1 MKLKTKLT
9 LGVGLLFL
17 LIVLLSVIGSV
28 YINKLKSDTEKI
40 LTANY
45 NSLEFSKNMLLA
57 LDKIGTDSTVAI
69 ADFRKNNALQE
80 KNLTEFGEKEVT
92 QNLNLHFNSYIQQP
106 SHEKEKLI
114 REDLVRIMSLNMK
127 GIERKSDIAIIT
139 AENATF
145 WIVSLGTVCFL
156 IAFILLFNLPQTIA
170 EPINQLTF
178 SIKQIADKNYN
189 QRVHFK
195 GSEEFNDL
203 ASSFNVMA
211 EKLQEYE
218 SSTLSTQ
225 LMDKKRIETL
235 VNNMHDAVIGLDE
248 NHFIYMIN
256 DEALKIT
263 NLRKEEIIGKTAH
276 EVAVNNDLVREL
288 LKNIDHPM
296 KEPIKIVS
304 ENKENYFE
312 QEIVPINITKTG
324 EKEKKYIG
332 KVILLRNIT
341 PFKELDFAKTNF
353 IATIS
358 HELKTPISAIKMGVQ
373 LLGNQ
378 KFGALNDQQKELL
391 KSINE
396 DGQRLLDITG
406 ELLNLSQVETGN
418 IRLNIESCSPKDI
431 VQTAIKNVEKL
442 AEQKNISIQADYQLD
457 NNDYIIADFDKTVW
471 VMNNFLSNAV
481 KHSFQDEKIRIVVEK
496 KDSFVK
502 FSISDTGSGIDEK
515 YHRQIFDRYFQV
527 PGEHQNGTGLGLA
540 ISKNF
545 IEKQHGEIGV
555 ESSLNQGSTFYFI
568 LPSVENNEKTGV
580 F

>member
-57 LDKIGTDSTVAI
+57 LDHISTDSAVAI
-69 ADFRKNNALQE
+69 ADFQKNNRLQE
-80 KNLTEFGEKEVT
+80 KNLTEFGEKEAT
-92 QNLNLHFNSYIQQP
+92 QNLNLHFNSYLKEP
-106 SHEKEKLI
+106 NSHKEKLI
-114 REDLVRIMSLNMK
+114 REDLARIMSLNMK

-139 AENATF
+139 AGNATF

-170 EPINQLTF
+170 EPIDQLTF
-178 SIKQIADKNYN
+178 SIRQIANKNYN
-189 QRVHFK
+189 ERVHFK
-195 GSEEFNDL
+195 GSEEFSSL
-203 ASSFNVMA
+203 AESFNVMA

-218 SSTLSTQ
+218 SSNLSKQ
-225 LMDKKRIETL
+225 LMEKKRIETL

-263 NLRKEEIIGKTAH
+263 NLHKEDIIGKTAH
-276 EVAVNNDLVREL
+276 EVAINNDLMREL
-288 LKNIDHPM
+288 LKNIDHPV
-296 KEPIKIVS
+296 KDPIKIVRD
-304 ENKENYFE
+304 NKENYFE
-312 QEIVPINITKTG
+312 QDIVPINIVKTG

-378 KFGALNDQQKELL
+378 KFGELNEQQQELL

-406 ELLNLSQVETGN
+406 ELLNLSQVESGN
-418 IRLNIESCSPKDI
+418 IRLTVEKCSPKEM
-431 VQTAIKNVEKL
+431 VQSAVKNVEKL
-442 AEQKNISIQADYQLD
+442 AEQKNISISTEYLLEDTD
-457 NNDYIIADFDKTVW
+457 FVVADFDKTVW
-471 VMNNFLSNAV
+471 VINNFLTNAV
-481 KHSFQDEKIRIVVEK
+481 KHSFQDENIQIVVERQA
-496 KDSFVK
+496 SFVQ
-502 FSISDTGSGIDEK
+502 FSIIDTGSGIDEK

-545 IEKQHGEIGV
+545 IEKQNGEIGV
-555 ESSLNQGSTFYFI
+555 KSALNNGSTFFFR
-568 LPSVENNEKTGV
+568 LPLA
-580 F
+580 

>member
-45 NSLEFSKNMLLA
+45 NSLEYSKNMLIA
-57 LDKIGTDSTVAI
+57 LDRMSTDSVVSVR
-69 ADFRKNNALQE
+69 DFEKNNALQE
-80 KNLTEFGEKEVT
+80 NNLSEIGEKEIT
-92 QNLNLHFNSYIQQP
+92 QNLKIHFGSYLKQP
-106 SHEKEKLI
+106 DFKKEKLI
-114 REDLVRIMSLNMK
+114 REDLVKIMSLNMK
-127 GIERKSDIAIIT
+127 GIERKSDTAIIT
-139 AENATF
+139 AERATF
-145 WIVSLGTVCFL
+145 WIVSLGTVSFL

-178 SIKQIADKNYN
+178 SIKQIANKNYN
-189 QRVHFK
+189 ERVHFK
-195 GSEEFNDL
+195 GSEEFSDL
-203 ASSFNVMA
+203 ANSFNIMA

-248 NHFIYMIN
+248 NNFIYMIN
-256 DEALKIT
+256 DEALNIT

-288 LKNIDHPM
+288 LKNMDHPV
-296 KEPIKIVS
+296 KDPIKIVTD
-304 ENKENYFE
+304 NKENYFE
-312 QEIVPINITKTG
+312 QEIVPINIAKTG

-358 HELKTPISAIKMGVQ
+358 HELKTPIAAIKMGVQ

-378 KFGALNDQQKELL
+378 KFGELNGQQQELL
-391 KSINE
+391 KSIND

-418 IRLNIESCSPKDI
+418 IRLNIKSCSPKEI
-431 VQTAIKNVEKL
+431 VLTAIKNVEKL
-442 AEQKNISIQADYQLD
+442 AEQKHIAITTNFLLGDDDFVS
-457 NNDYIIADFDKTVW
+457 ADFDKTVW
-471 VMNNFLSNAV
+471 VMNNFLSNAI
-481 KHSFQDEKIRIVVEK
+481 KHSFQDENIQILVEK
-496 KDSFVK
+496 SEAMIQ
-502 FSISDTGSGIDEK
+502 FSITDTGSGIDEK

-555 ESSLNQGSTFYFI
+555 KSSPNQGSTFYFE
-568 LPSVENNEKTGV
+568 LPLA
-580 F
+580 

>member
-57 LDKIGTDSTVAI
+57 LDNISTDSTVAI
-69 ADFRKNNALQE
+69 ADFRKNNKLQE
-80 KNLTEFGEKEVT
+80 KNLTEFGEKEAT
-92 QNLNLHFNSYIQQP
+92 QNLNLHFNSYLKAPDIN
-106 SHEKEKLI
+106 KEKLI
-114 REDLVRIMSLNMK
+114 REDLSKIMSLNMK

-178 SIKQIADKNYN
+178 SIKQIADKNYSE
-189 QRVHFK
+189 RVHFK
-195 GSEEFNDL
+195 GSEEFNSL
-203 ASSFNVMA
+203 ADSFNTMA

-218 SSTLSTQ
+218 SSTLSKQ

-263 NLRKEEIIGKTAH
+263 NLHKEDIIGKTAH
-276 EVAVNNDLVREL
+276 EVAINNDLMREL
-288 LKNIDHPM
+288 LKNIDHPV
-296 KEPIKIVS
+296 KDPIKIVRD
-304 ENKENYFE
+304 NKENYFE
-312 QEIVPINITKTG
+312 QDIIPINIVKTG
-324 EKEKKYIG
+324 EKEKKNIG

-378 KFGALNDQQKELL
+378 KFGELNEQQQELL

-406 ELLNLSQVETGN
+406 ELLNLSQVESGN
-418 IRLNIESCSPKDI
+418 IRLTVEKCSPKEI
-431 VQTAIKNVEKL
+431 VQTAVKNVEKL
-442 AEQKNISIQADYQLD
+442 AEQKNISISTEYLLEDSDAVT
-457 NNDYIIADFDKTVW
+457 ADFDKTVW
-471 VMNNFLSNAV
+471 VMNNFLTNAV
-481 KHSFQDEKIRIVVEK
+481 KHSFQDENIKIVVEK
-496 KDSFVK
+496 LNAFIQ
-502 FSISDTGSGIDEK
+502 FSIIDTGSGIDEK

-555 ESSLNQGSTFYFI
+555 KSSLNNGSTFYFR
-568 LPSVENNEKTGV
+568 LPVS
-580 F
+580 

>member
-57 LDKIGTDSTVAI
+57 LDNISTDSTVAI
-69 ADFRKNNALQE
+69 ADFQKNNKLQE
-80 KNLTEFGEKEVT
+80 KNLTEFGEKEAT
-92 QNLNLHFNSYIQQP
+92 QNLNLHFNSYLKAPDIN
-106 SHEKEKLI
+106 KEKLI
-114 REDLVRIMSLNMK
+114 REDLSKIMSLNMK

-178 SIKQIADKNYN
+178 SIKQIADKNYSE
-189 QRVHFK
+189 RVHFK
-195 GSEEFNDL
+195 GSEEFSSL
-203 ASSFNVMA
+203 ADSFNSMA

-218 SSTLSTQ
+218 SSTLSKQ

-263 NLRKEEIIGKTAH
+263 NLHKEDIIGKTAH
-276 EVAVNNDLVREL
+276 EVAINNDLMREL
-288 LKNIDHPM
+288 LKNIDHPV
-296 KEPIKIVS
+296 KDPIKIVRD
-304 ENKENYFE
+304 NKENYFE
-312 QEIVPINITKTG
+312 QDIIPINIVKTG

-378 KFGALNDQQKELL
+378 KFGELNEQQQELL

-406 ELLNLSQVETGN
+406 ELLNLSQVESGN
-418 IRLNIESCSPKDI
+418 IRLTVEKCSPKEI
-431 VQTAIKNVEKL
+431 VQTAVKNVEKL
-442 AEQKNISIQADYQLD
+442 AEQKNISISTEYLLEESDAVT
-457 NNDYIIADFDKTVW
+457 ADFDKTVW
-471 VMNNFLSNAV
+471 VMNNFLTNAV
-481 KHSFQDEKIRIVVEK
+481 KHSFQDENIKIVVEK
-496 KDSFVK
+496 LNAFIQ
-502 FSISDTGSGIDEK
+502 FSIIDTGSGIDEK

-555 ESSLNQGSTFYFI
+555 KSSLNNGSTFYFR
-568 LPSVENNEKTGV
+568 LPVS
-580 F
+580 

>member
-57 LDKIGTDSTVAI
+57 LDNISTDSTVAV
-69 ADFRKNNALQE
+69 ADFQKNNKLQE
-80 KNLTEFGEKEVT
+80 KNLTEFGEKEAT
-92 QNLNLHFNSYIQQP
+92 QNLNLHFNSYLKAPDIN
-106 SHEKEKLI
+106 KEKLI
-114 REDLVRIMSLNMK
+114 REDLAKIMSLNMK

-189 QRVHFK
+189 ERVHFK
-195 GSEEFNDL
+195 GSEEFSSL
-203 ASSFNVMA
+203 AESFNSMA

-218 SSTLSTQ
+218 SSTLSKQ

-263 NLRKEEIIGKTAH
+263 NLHKEEIIGKTAH
-276 EVAVNNDLVREL
+276 EVAINNDLMREL
-288 LKNIDHPM
+288 LKNIDHPV
-296 KEPIKIVS
+296 KDPIKIVRD
-304 ENKENYFE
+304 NKENYFE
-312 QEIVPINITKTG
+312 QDIIPINIVKTG

-378 KFGALNDQQKELL
+378 KFGELNEQQQELL

-406 ELLNLSQVETGN
+406 ELLNLSQVESGN
-418 IRLNIESCSPKDI
+418 IRLTIEKCSPKEI
-431 VQTAIKNVEKL
+431 VQTAVKNVEKL
-442 AEQKNISIQADYQLD
+442 AEQKNISITTEYLLEDSDAVT
-457 NNDYIIADFDKTVW
+457 ADFDKTVW
-471 VMNNFLSNAV
+471 VMNNFLTNAV
-481 KHSFQDEKIRIVVEK
+481 KHSFQDENIQIVVEK
-496 KDSFVK
+496 LNSFIQ
-502 FSISDTGSGIDEK
+502 FSIIDTGSGIDEK

-555 ESSLNQGSTFYFI
+555 KSSLNNGSTFYFR
-568 LPSVENNEKTGV
+568 LPVS
-580 F
+580 

>member
-57 LDKIGTDSTVAI
+57 LDNISTDSTVAI
-69 ADFRKNNALQE
+69 ADFRKNNKLQE
-80 KNLTEFGEKEVT
+80 KNLTEFGEKEAT
-92 QNLNLHFNSYIQQP
+92 QNLNLHFNSYLKAPDI
-106 SHEKEKLI
+106 HKEKLI
-114 REDLVRIMSLNMK
+114 REDLSKIMSLNMK

-178 SIKQIADKNYN
+178 SIKQIADKNYSE
-189 QRVHFK
+189 RVHFK
-195 GSEEFNDL
+195 GSEEFNSL
-203 ASSFNVMA
+203 ADSFNSMA

-218 SSTLSTQ
+218 SSTLSKQ

-263 NLRKEEIIGKTAH
+263 NLHKEDIIGKTAH
-276 EVAVNNDLVREL
+276 EVAINNDLMREL
-288 LKNIDHPM
+288 LKNIDHPV
-296 KEPIKIVS
+296 KDPIKIVRD
-304 ENKENYFE
+304 NKENYFE
-312 QEIVPINITKTG
+312 QDIIPINIVKTG
-324 EKEKKYIG
+324 EKEKKNIG

-378 KFGALNDQQKELL
+378 KFGELNEQQQELL

-406 ELLNLSQVETGN
+406 ELLNLSQVESGN
-418 IRLNIESCSPKDI
+418 IRLTIGKCSPKEI
-431 VQTAIKNVEKL
+431 VQTAVKNVEKL
-442 AEQKNISIQADYQLD
+442 AEQKNISISTEYLLED
-457 NNDYIIADFDKTVW
+457 NDAVTADFDKTVW
-471 VMNNFLSNAV
+471 VMNNFLTNAV
-481 KHSFQDEKIRIVVEK
+481 KHSFQDENIKIVVEK
-496 KDSFVK
+496 LDSFIQ
-502 FSISDTGSGIDEK
+502 FSIIDTGSGIDEK

-555 ESSLNQGSTFYFI
+555 KSSLNNGSTFYFR
-568 LPSVENNEKTGV
+568 LPVS
-580 F
+580 

>member
-57 LDKIGTDSTVAI
+57 LDNISTDSTVAI
-69 ADFRKNNALQE
+69 ADFQKNNKLQE
-80 KNLTEFGEKEVT
+80 KNLTEFGEKEAT
-92 QNLNLHFNSYIQQP
+92 QNLNLHFNSYLKAPDIN
-106 SHEKEKLI
+106 KEKLI
-114 REDLVRIMSLNMK
+114 REDLSKIMSLNMK

-178 SIKQIADKNYN
+178 SIKQIADKNYSE
-189 QRVHFK
+189 RVHFK
-195 GSEEFNDL
+195 GSEEFNSL
-203 ASSFNVMA
+203 AESFNSMA

-218 SSTLSTQ
+218 SSTLSKQ

-263 NLRKEEIIGKTAH
+263 NLHKEEIIGKTAH
-276 EVAVNNDLVREL
+276 EVAINNDLIREL
-288 LKNIDHPM
+288 LKNIDHPV
-296 KEPIKIVS
+296 KDPIKIVRD
-304 ENKENYFE
+304 NKENYFE
-312 QEIVPINITKTG
+312 QDVIPINIVKTG

-378 KFGALNDQQKELL
+378 KFGELNEQQQELL

-406 ELLNLSQVETGN
+406 ELLNLSQVESGN
-418 IRLNIESCSPKDI
+418 IRLIVEKCSPQEI
-431 VQTAIKNVEKL
+431 VQTAVKNVEKL
-442 AEQKNISIQADYQLD
+442 AEQKNITISTEYLLEESDAVT
-457 NNDYIIADFDKTVW
+457 ADFDKTVW
-471 VMNNFLSNAV
+471 VMNNFLTNAV
-481 KHSFQDEKIRIVVEK
+481 KHSFQDENIQIVVEK
-496 KDSFVK
+496 QNSFIQ
-502 FSISDTGSGIDEK
+502 FSIIDTGSGIDEK

-555 ESSLNQGSTFYFI
+555 KSSLNNGSTFYFR
-568 LPSVENNEKTGV
+568 LPVS
-580 F
+580 

>member
-57 LDKIGTDSTVAI
+57 LDNISTDSTVAV
-69 ADFRKNNALQE
+69 ADFQKNNKLQE
-80 KNLTEFGEKEVT
+80 KNLTEFGEKEAT
-92 QNLNLHFNSYIQQP
+92 QNLNLHFNSYLKAPDI
-106 SHEKEKLI
+106 HKEKLI
-114 REDLVRIMSLNMK
+114 REDLAKIMSLNMK

-178 SIKQIADKNYN
+178 SIKQIADKNYSE
-189 QRVHFK
+189 RVHFK
-195 GSEEFNDL
+195 GSEEFNSL
-203 ASSFNVMA
+203 AESFNSMA

-218 SSTLSTQ
+218 SSTLSKQ

-263 NLRKEEIIGKTAH
+263 NLHKEEIIGKTAH
-276 EVAVNNDLVREL
+276 EVAINNDLIREL
-288 LKNIDHPM
+288 LKNIDYPV
-296 KEPIKIVS
+296 KDPIKIVRD
-304 ENKENYFE
+304 NKENYFE
-312 QEIVPINITKTG
+312 QDVIPINIVKTG

-378 KFGALNDQQKELL
+378 KFGELNEQQQELL

-406 ELLNLSQVETGN
+406 ELLNLSQVESGN
-418 IRLNIESCSPKDI
+418 IRLTVEKCSPKEI
-431 VQTAIKNVEKL
+431 VQTAVKNVEKL
-442 AEQKNISIQADYQLD
+442 AEQKNISISTEYLLEDSDAVT
-457 NNDYIIADFDKTVW
+457 ADFDKTVW
-471 VMNNFLSNAV
+471 VMNNFLTNAV
-481 KHSFQDEKIRIVVEK
+481 KHSFQDENIKIVVEK
-496 KDSFVK
+496 LNSLIQ
-502 FSISDTGSGIDEK
+502 FSIIDTGSGIDEK

-555 ESSLNQGSTFYFI
+555 KSSLNNGSTFYFR
-568 LPSVENNEKTGV
+568 LPVS
-580 F
+580 

>member
-57 LDKIGTDSTVAI
+57 LDNISTDSTVAI
-69 ADFRKNNALQE
+69 ADFQKNNKLQE
-80 KNLTEFGEKEVT
+80 KNLTEFGEKEAT
-92 QNLNLHFNSYIQQP
+92 QNLNLHFNSYLKAPDIQ
-106 SHEKEKLI
+106 KEKLI
-114 REDLVRIMSLNMK
+114 REDLAKIMSLNMK

-178 SIKQIADKNYN
+178 SIKQIADKNYSE
-189 QRVHFK
+189 RVHFK
-195 GSEEFNDL
+195 GSEEFNSL
-203 ASSFNVMA
+203 ADSFNSMA

-218 SSTLSTQ
+218 SSTLSKQ

-263 NLRKEEIIGKTAH
+263 NLHKEEIIGKTAH
-276 EVAVNNDLVREL
+276 EVAVNNDLMREL
-288 LKNIDHPM
+288 LKNIDHPV
-296 KEPIKIVS
+296 KDPIKIVRD
-304 ENKENYFE
+304 NKENYFE
-312 QEIVPINITKTG
+312 QDIIPINIVKTG

-378 KFGALNDQQKELL
+378 KFGELNEQQQELL

-406 ELLNLSQVETGN
+406 ELLNLSQVESGN
-418 IRLNIESCSPKDI
+418 IRLTVEKCSPKEI
-431 VQTAIKNVEKL
+431 VQTAVKNVEKL
-442 AEQKNISIQADYQLD
+442 AEQKNISISTEYLLEDSDAVT
-457 NNDYIIADFDKTVW
+457 ADFDKTVW
-471 VMNNFLSNAV
+471 VMNNFLTNAV
-481 KHSFQDEKIRIVVEK
+481 KHSFQDENIKIVVEK
-496 KDSFVK
+496 LNAFIQ
-502 FSISDTGSGIDEK
+502 FSIIDTGSGIDEK

-555 ESSLNQGSTFYFI
+555 KSSLNNGSTFYFR
-568 LPSVENNEKTGV
+568 LPVS
-580 F
+580 

>member
-17 LIVLLSVIGSV
+17 LIVLMSVIGSV

-57 LDKIGTDSTVAI
+57 LDKISTDSAI
-69 ADFRKNNALQE
+69 AVNDFEKNNKLQE
-80 KNLTEFGEKEVT
+80 KNLTEFGEKEAT
-92 QNLNLHFNSYIQQP
+92 QSLNLHFKSYLKQASP
-106 SHEKEKLI
+106 EKEKLI
-114 REDLVRIMSLNMK
+114 REDLAKIMSLNMK

-156 IAFILLFNLPQTIA
+156 IAFVLLFNLPQTIA

-178 SIKQIADKNYN
+178 SIRQIAAKNYN
-189 QRVHFK
+189 ERVHFK
-195 GSEEFNDL
+195 GSEEFSSL
-203 ASSFNVMA
+203 ADSFNTMA

-218 SSTLSTQ
+218 SSSLSKQ

-263 NLRKEEIIGKTAH
+263 NLHKEEIIGKTVH
-276 EVAVNNDLVREL
+276 EVAVNNDLIREL
-288 LKNIDHPM
+288 LKNVDHPV
-296 KEPIKIVS
+296 KEPIKIVRDH
-304 ENKENYFE
+304 KENYFE
-312 QEIVPINITKTG
+312 QDIIPINIIKTG
-324 EKEKKYIG
+324 EKETKYIG

-378 KFGALNDQQKELL
+378 KFGELNDQQKELL
-391 KSINE
+391 KSIND
-396 DGQRLLDITG
+396 DGQRLLNITG
-406 ELLNLSQVETGN
+406 ELLNLSQVESGN
-418 IRLNIESCSPKDI
+418 IRLTVEKCSPKEM
-431 VQTAIKNVEKL
+431 VQAAVKNVEKL
-442 AEQKNISIQADYQLD
+442 AEQKNITVNTEYLIGDD
-457 NNDYIIADFDKTVW
+457 DFVNADFDKTVW
-471 VMNNFLSNAV
+471 VMNNFLTNAV
-481 KHSFQDEKIRIVVEK
+481 KHSFQDEKIEIMVEK
-496 KDSFVK
+496 LESMIQFN
-502 FSISDTGSGIDEK
+502 ITDTGSGIDEK

-545 IEKQHGEIGV
+545 IEKQEGEIGV
-555 ESSLNQGSTFYFI
+555 KSSPNQGSTFYFR
-568 LPSVENNEKTGV
+568 LPVS
-580 F
+580 

>member
-1 MKLKTKLT
+1 M
-9 LGVGLLFL
+9 
-17 LIVLLSVIGSV
+17 LIVLLSVIGSF

-40 LTANY
+40 LIANY
-45 NSLEFSKNMLLA
+45 NSLEFSQNMLLA
-57 LDKIGTDSTVAI
+57 LDKMKTDSAVAI
-69 ADFRKNNALQE
+69 KDFKKNNLLQE
-80 KNLTEFGEKEVT
+80 RNLTEFGEKEAT
-92 QNLNLHFNSYIQQP
+92 QNLNLHFNSYINDP
-106 SHEKEKLI
+106 SPEKEKMI
-114 REDLVRIMSLNMK
+114 REDLVKIMSLNMK

-145 WIVSLGTVCFL
+145 WIACLGTICFL
-156 IAFILLFNLPQTIA
+156 IAITLVFNLPQTIA
-170 EPINQLTF
+170 EPISQLTF
-178 SIKQIADKNYN
+178 SIRQIANKNYN
-189 QRVHFK
+189 ERVHFR

-203 ASSFNVMA
+203 ANSFNIMA

-218 SSTLSTQ
+218 SSTLSEQ

-263 NLRKEEIIGKTAH
+263 NLNKDEIIGKTVH
-276 EVAVNNDLVREL
+276 EVAVNNDLIREL
-288 LKNIDHPM
+288 LKNINHPQ
-296 KEPIKIVS
+296 KDPIKIVTD
-304 ENKENYFE
+304 NKENYFE
-312 QEIVPINITKTG
+312 QDVIPINITKTG

-373 LLGNQ
+373 LLENQ
-378 KFGALNDQQKELL
+378 KFGELNDQQKELL

-418 IRLNIESCSPKDI
+418 IRLNIESCAPKEM
-431 VQTAIKNVEKL
+431 VQTAVKNVEKL
-442 AEQKNISIQADYQLD
+442 AEQKNISIQTQFLTDEKD
-457 NNDYIIADFDKTVW
+457 FVMADFDKTVW
-471 VMNNFLSNAV
+471 VMNNFLSNAI
-481 KHSFQDEKIRIVVEK
+481 KHSFQDENILILVEK
-496 KDSFVK
+496 EHSGIK
-502 FSISDTGSGIDEK
+502 FSITDTGKGIEEK
-515 YHRQIFDRYFQV
+515 YQRQIFDRYFQV

-545 IEKQHGEIGV
+545 IEKQNGEIGV
-555 ESSLNQGSTFYFI
+555 KSSLNQGSTFYFV
-568 LPSVENNEKTGV
+568 LPIA
-580 F
+580 

>member
-9 LGVGLLFL
+9 LGVGLLFV
-17 LIVLLSVIGSV
+17 LIVLLSVIGSF

-40 LTANY
+40 LIANY
-45 NSLEFSKNMLLA
+45 NSLEFSQNMLLA
-57 LDKIGTDSTVAI
+57 LDKMKTDSAVAI
-69 ADFRKNNALQE
+69 KDFKKNNHLQE
-80 KNLTEFGEKEVT
+80 RNLTEFGEKEAT
-92 QNLNLHFNSYIQQP
+92 QNLNLHFNSYINDP
-106 SHEKEKLI
+106 SPEKEKLI
-114 REDLVRIMSLNMK
+114 REDLVKIMSLNMK

-145 WIVSLGTVCFL
+145 WIACLGTICFL
-156 IAFILLFNLPQTIA
+156 IAITLVFNLPQTIA
-170 EPINQLTF
+170 EPISQLTF
-178 SIKQIADKNYN
+178 SIRQIANKNYN
-189 QRVHFK
+189 ERVHFR

-203 ASSFNVMA
+203 ANSFNIMA

-218 SSTLSTQ
+218 SSTLSEQ

-263 NLRKEEIIGKTAH
+263 NLNKDEIIGKTVH
-276 EVAVNNDLVREL
+276 EVAVNNDLIREL
-288 LKNIDHPM
+288 LKNINHPQ
-296 KEPIKIVS
+296 KDPIKIVTD
-304 ENKENYFE
+304 NKENYFE
-312 QEIVPINITKTG
+312 QDVIPINITKTG

-373 LLGNQ
+373 LLENQ
-378 KFGALNDQQKELL
+378 KFGELNDQQKELL

-418 IRLNIESCSPKDI
+418 IRLNIESCAPKEM
-431 VQTAIKNVEKL
+431 VQTAVKNVEKL
-442 AEQKNISIQADYQLD
+442 AEQKNISIQTQFMTDEKDFVL
-457 NNDYIIADFDKTVW
+457 ADFDKTVW
-471 VMNNFLSNAV
+471 VMNNFLSNAI
-481 KHSFQDEKIRIVVEK
+481 KHSFQDENILISVEK
-496 KDSFVK
+496 EHSGIK
-502 FSISDTGSGIDEK
+502 FSITDTGKGIEEK
-515 YHRQIFDRYFQV
+515 YQRQIFDRYFQV

-545 IEKQHGEIGV
+545 IEKQNGEIGV
-555 ESSLNQGSTFYFI
+555 KSSLNQGSTFYFV
-568 LPSVENNEKTGV
+568 LPIA
-580 F
+580 

>member
-9 LGVGLLFL
+9 LGVGLLFF

-40 LTANY
+40 LIANY
-45 NSLEFSKNMLLA
+45 NSIEFSKNMLLA
-57 LDKIGTDSTVAI
+57 LDKISSDSAVAI
-69 ADFRKNNALQE
+69 KDFQKNSVLQE
-80 KNLTEFGEKEVT
+80 KNLTEFGEKEAT
-92 QNLNLHFNSYIQQP
+92 QNLNLHFKTYLQKP
-106 SHEKEKLI
+106 TAEKEKQI
-114 REDLVRIMSLNMK
+114 REDLVTIMSLNMK

-145 WIVSLGTVCFL
+145 WIVSLGTICFL
-156 IAFILLFNLPQTIA
+156 IAVVLFVNLPQTIA
-170 EPINQLTF
+170 EPIAQLTF
-178 SIKQIADKNYN
+178 SIRQIADKNYN

-203 ASSFNVMA
+203 AHSFNIMA

-218 SSTLSTQ
+218 SSTLSKQ

-248 NHFIYMIN
+248 HHFIYMIN

-263 NLRKEEIIGKTAH
+263 NLKKEEIIGKTAH
-276 EVAVNNDLVREL
+276 EVSVNNDLIREL
-288 LKNIDHPM
+288 LKNIESPSQ
-296 KEPIKIVS
+296 EPIKIVADH
-304 ENKENYFE
+304 KENYFE
-312 QEIVPINITKTG
+312 QEIIPINIVKTG
-324 EKEKKYIG
+324 EKEKKNIG

-358 HELKTPISAIKMGVQ
+358 HELKTPISAIKMGVH
-373 LLGNQ
+373 LLENQ
-378 KFGALNDQQKELL
+378 KFGTLNEQQQELL
-391 KSINE
+391 KSIND

-418 IRLNIESCSPKDI
+418 IRLHIENCSPKDM
-431 VQTAIKNVEKL
+431 VETAIKNIEKL
-442 AEQKNISIQADYQLD
+442 AEQKNISIITDSLLND
-457 NNDYIIADFDKTVW
+457 NEQVHADFDKTVW
-471 VMNNFLSNAV
+471 VINNFLSNAI
-481 KHSFQDEKIRIVVEK
+481 KHSFQDEKIRIVIEK
-496 KDSFVK
+496 LKSSVR
-502 FSISDTGSGIDEK
+502 FSITDTGKGIDEK

-527 PGEHQNGTGLGLA
+527 PGEQQNGTGLGLA

-555 ESSLNQGSTFYFI
+555 KSSPDRGSTFYFV
-568 LPSVENNEKTGV
+568 LPMA
-580 F
+580 

>member
-57 LDKIGTDSTVAI
+57 LDNISTDSTVAI
-69 ADFRKNNALQE
+69 ADFRKNNKLQE
-80 KNLTEFGEKEVT
+80 KNLTEFGEKEAT
-92 QNLNLHFNSYIQQP
+92 QNLNMHFSSYLKAPDI
-106 SHEKEKLI
+106 HKEKLI
-114 REDLVRIMSLNMK
+114 REDLAKIMSLNMK

-189 QRVHFK
+189 ERVHFK
-195 GSEEFNDL
+195 GSEEFSSL
-203 ASSFNVMA
+203 AASFNTMA

-218 SSTLSTQ
+218 SSTLSKQ

-263 NLRKEEIIGKTAH
+263 NLHKEDIIGKTAH
-276 EVAVNNDLVREL
+276 EVAVNNDLMREL
-288 LKNIDHPM
+288 LKNIDHPV
-296 KEPIKIVS
+296 KEPIKIVRD
-304 ENKENYFE
+304 NKENYFE
-312 QEIVPINITKTG
+312 QDIVPINIVKTG

-378 KFGALNDQQKELL
+378 KFGELNEQQQELL

-406 ELLNLSQVETGN
+406 ELLNLSQVESGN
-418 IRLNIESCSPKDI
+418 IRLTIERCSPKEM
-431 VQTAIKNVEKL
+431 VQTAVKNVEKL
-442 AEQKNISIQADYQLD
+442 AEQKNISISTEYLLED
-457 NNDYIIADFDKTVW
+457 NDAVTADFDKTVW
-471 VMNNFLSNAV
+471 VMNNFLTNAV
-481 KHSFQDEKIRIVVEK
+481 KHSFQDENIKIVVEK
-496 KDSFVK
+496 LDDFIQ
-502 FSISDTGSGIDEK
+502 FSIIDTGSGIDEK

-555 ESSLNQGSTFYFI
+555 KSSLNNGSTFYFR
-568 LPSVENNEKTGV
+568 LPVS
-580 F
+580 

>member
-9 LGVGLLFL
+9 LGVGLLFV

-45 NSLEFSKNMLLA
+45 NSLEFSQNMLLA
-57 LDKIGTDSTVAI
+57 LDKIKTDSAI
-69 ADFRKNNALQE
+69 AIKDFKKNNILQE
-80 KNLTEFGEKEVT
+80 KNLTEFGEKEAT
-92 QNLNLHFNSYIQQP
+92 QNLNLHFNSYIKQP
-106 SHEKEKLI
+106 SPEKEKLI
-114 REDLVRIMSLNMK
+114 REDLVKIMSLNMK

-145 WIVSLGTVCFL
+145 WIACLGTICFL
-156 IAFILLFNLPQTIA
+156 IAVTLLFNLPQTIA

-178 SIKQIADKNYN
+178 SIRQIANKNYN
-189 QRVHFK
+189 ERVHFK

-203 ASSFNVMA
+203 ANSFNVMA

-218 SSTLSTQ
+218 SSTLSKQ

-263 NLRKEEIIGKTAH
+263 NLNKDEIIGKTVH

-288 LKNIDHPM
+288 LKNIDHPQ
-296 KEPIKIVS
+296 KDPIKIVS

-312 QEIVPINITKTG
+312 QDIIPINIVKTG

-358 HELKTPISAIKMGVQ
+358 HELKTPISSMKMGVQ

-378 KFGALNDQQKELL
+378 KFGTLNEQQLELL
-391 KSINE
+391 NSINE

-418 IRLNIESCSPKDI
+418 IRLNIENCSPKEI
-431 VQTAIKNVEKL
+431 VQTAVKNIEKH
-442 AEQKNISIQADYQLD
+442 AEQKNISINTQILLND
-457 NNDYIIADFDKTVW
+457 NDFVSADFDKTVW
-471 VMNNFLSNAV
+471 VMNNFLSNAI
-481 KHSFQDEKIRIVVEK
+481 KHSFQDENIQILVEK
-496 KDSFVK
+496 IDSKIK
-502 FSISDTGSGIDEK
+502 FSITDTGKGIDEK

-555 ESSLNQGSTFYFI
+555 KSSPNVGSTFYFS
-568 LPSVENNEKTGV
+568 LPMA
-580 F
+580 

>member
-1 MKLKTKLT
+1 MKIKTKLT
-9 LGVGLLFL
+9 LGVGILFI

-28 YINKLKSDTEKI
+28 YINRLKTDTEKI

-45 NSLEFSKNMLLA
+45 NSLEFSQNMLLA
-57 LDKIGTDSTVAI
+57 LDKIKTDSAI
-69 ADFRKNNALQE
+69 AVKDFRKNTILQE
-80 KNLTEFGEKEVT
+80 KNLTEFGEKEAT
-92 QNLNLHFNSYIQQP
+92 QNLNLHFESYLKSP
-106 SHEKEKLI
+106 DTEKEKHI
-114 REDLVRIMSLNMK
+114 REDLVRIMSINMK
-127 GIERKSDIAIIT
+127 GIERKSDIAILT

-178 SIKQIADKNYN
+178 SIRQIANKNYN
-189 QRVHFK
+189 ERVHFK
-195 GSEEFNDL
+195 GSAEFNDL
-203 ASSFNVMA
+203 ANSFNIMA
-211 EKLQEYE
+211 EKLEEYE
-218 SSTLSTQ
+218 SSNLSKQ

-263 NLRKEEIIGKTAH
+263 NLNKEEIIGKTVH
-276 EVAVNNDLVREL
+276 EVAVNNDLIREL
-288 LKNIDHPM
+288 LKNIDHPS
-296 KEPIKIVS
+296 KDSLKIAAD
-304 ENKENYFE
+304 NKENYFE
-312 QEIVPINITKTG
+312 QEIVPINIVKTG

-358 HELKTPISAIKMGVQ
+358 HELKTPIAAIKMGVQ
-373 LLGNQ
+373 LMENE
-378 KFGALNDQQKELL
+378 KFGALNEQQKELL

-406 ELLNLSQVETGN
+406 ELLNLSQVESGN
-418 IRLNIESCSPKDI
+418 IKLKIESCLPKDLLQAS
-431 VQTAIKNVEKL
+431 VKNVEKL
-442 AEQKNISIQADYQLD
+442 AEQKNISITTSYILD
-457 NNDYIIADFDKTVW
+457 DNDAVLADFDKTVW
-471 VMNNFLSNAV
+471 VLNNFLSNAI
-481 KHSFQDEKIRIVVEK
+481 KHSFQDENITVTVEK
-496 KDSFVK
+496 ISSFIQ
-502 FSISDTGSGIDEK
+502 FSITDTGSGIDEK

-545 IEKQHGEIGV
+545 IEKQNGEIGV
-555 ESSLNQGSTFYFI
+555 KSAVNQGSTFYFM
-568 LPSVENNEKTGV
+568 LPLAES
-580 F
+580 

>member
-57 LDKIGTDSTVAI
+57 LDNISTDSTVAI
-69 ADFRKNNALQE
+69 ADFRKNNKLQE
-80 KNLTEFGEKEVT
+80 KNLTEFGEREAT
-92 QNLNLHFNSYIQQP
+92 QNLNMHFSSYLKTPDI
-106 SHEKEKLI
+106 HKEKLI
-114 REDLVRIMSLNMK
+114 REDLAKIMSLNMK

-189 QRVHFK
+189 ERVHFK
-195 GSEEFNDL
+195 GSEEFSSL
-203 ASSFNVMA
+203 ADSFNTMA

-218 SSTLSTQ
+218 SSTLSKQ

-256 DEALKIT
+256 YEALKIT
-263 NLRKEEIIGKTAH
+263 NLHKEDIIGKTAH
-276 EVAVNNDLVREL
+276 EVAINNDLIREL
-288 LKNIDHPM
+288 LKNVDHPV
-296 KEPIKIVS
+296 KDPIKIVRD
-304 ENKENYFE
+304 NKENYFE
-312 QEIVPINITKTG
+312 QDIVPINIVKTG

-378 KFGALNDQQKELL
+378 KFGELNEQQQELL

-406 ELLNLSQVETGN
+406 ELLNLSQVESGN
-418 IRLNIESCSPKDI
+418 IRLTVDKCSPKEI
-431 VQTAIKNVEKL
+431 VQTAVKNIEKL
-442 AEQKNISIQADYQLD
+442 AEQKNISISTEYLLEETDGVT
-457 NNDYIIADFDKTVW
+457 ADFDKTVW
-471 VMNNFLSNAV
+471 VMNNFLTNAV
-481 KHSFQDEKIRIVVEK
+481 KHSFQDENIKIVVEK
-496 KDSFVK
+496 LDSFIQ
-502 FSISDTGSGIDEK
+502 FSIIDTGSGIDEK

-555 ESSLNQGSTFYFI
+555 KSSLNNGSTFYFR
-568 LPSVENNEKTGV
+568 LPVS
-580 F
+580 

>member
-17 LIVLLSVIGSV
+17 LIVLMSVIGSV

-57 LDKIGTDSTVAI
+57 LDKISTDSAI
-69 ADFRKNNALQE
+69 AVSDFEKNNKLQE
-80 KNLTEFGEKEVT
+80 KNLTEFGEKEAT
-92 QNLNLHFNSYIQQP
+92 QSLNLHFKSYLKQASP
-106 SHEKEKLI
+106 EKEKLI
-114 REDLVRIMSLNMK
+114 REDLAKIMSLNMK

-156 IAFILLFNLPQTIA
+156 IAFVLLFNLPQTIA

-178 SIKQIADKNYN
+178 SIRQIAAKNYN
-189 QRVHFK
+189 ERVHFK
-195 GSEEFNDL
+195 GSEEFSSL
-203 ASSFNVMA
+203 ADSFNTMA

-218 SSTLSTQ
+218 SSSLSKQ

-263 NLRKEEIIGKTAH
+263 NLHKEEIIGKTVH
-276 EVAVNNDLVREL
+276 EVAVNNDLIREL
-288 LKNIDHPM
+288 LKNVDHPV
-296 KEPIKIVS
+296 KEPIKIVRDH
-304 ENKENYFE
+304 KENYFE
-312 QEIVPINITKTG
+312 QDIIPINIIKTG
-324 EKEKKYIG
+324 EKETKYIG

-378 KFGALNDQQKELL
+378 KFGELNDQQKELL
-391 KSINE
+391 KSIND
-396 DGQRLLDITG
+396 DGQRLLNITG
-406 ELLNLSQVETGN
+406 ELLNLSQVESGN
-418 IRLNIESCSPKDI
+418 IRLTVEKCSPKEM
-431 VQTAIKNVEKL
+431 VQAAVKNVEKL
-442 AEQKNISIQADYQLD
+442 AEQKNITVNTQYLIDDQDFV
-457 NNDYIIADFDKTVW
+457 NADFDKTVW
-471 VMNNFLSNAV
+471 VMNNFLTNAV
-481 KHSFQDEKIRIVVEK
+481 KHSFQDEKIEIMVEK
-496 KDSFVK
+496 VESMIQFN
-502 FSISDTGSGIDEK
+502 ITDTGSGIDEK

-545 IEKQHGEIGV
+545 IEKQEGEIGV
-555 ESSLNQGSTFYFI
+555 KSSPNQGSTFYFR
-568 LPSVENNEKTGV
+568 LPVS
-580 F
+580 

>member
-57 LDKIGTDSTVAI
+57 LDNISTDSTVAI
-69 ADFRKNNALQE
+69 ADFRKNNKLQE
-80 KNLTEFGEKEVT
+80 KNLTEFGEREAT
-92 QNLNLHFNSYIQQP
+92 QNLNMHFSSYLKAPDI
-106 SHEKEKLI
+106 HKEKLI
-114 REDLVRIMSLNMK
+114 REDLAKIMSLNMK

-189 QRVHFK
+189 ERVHFK
-195 GSEEFNDL
+195 GSEEFSSL
-203 ASSFNVMA
+203 ADSFNTMA

-218 SSTLSTQ
+218 SSTLSKQ

-263 NLRKEEIIGKTAH
+263 NLHKEEIIGKTAH
-276 EVAVNNDLVREL
+276 EVAINNDLIREL
-288 LKNIDHPM
+288 LKNIDHPV
-296 KEPIKIVS
+296 KDPIKIVRD
-304 ENKENYFE
+304 NKENYFE
-312 QEIVPINITKTG
+312 QDIIPINIVKTG

-378 KFGALNDQQKELL
+378 KFGELNEQQQELL

-406 ELLNLSQVETGN
+406 ELLNLSQVESGN
-418 IRLNIESCSPKDI
+418 IRLTVEKCSPKEI
-431 VQTAIKNVEKL
+431 VQTAVKNVEKL
-442 AEQKNISIQADYQLD
+442 AEQKNISISTEYLLEDSDAVT
-457 NNDYIIADFDKTVW
+457 ADFDKTVW
-471 VMNNFLSNAV
+471 VMNNFLTNAV
-481 KHSFQDEKIRIVVEK
+481 KHSFQDENIKIVVEK
-496 KDSFVK
+496 LNSFIQ
-502 FSISDTGSGIDEK
+502 FSIIDTGSGIDEK

-555 ESSLNQGSTFYFI
+555 KSSLNNGSTFYFR
-568 LPSVENNEKTGV
+568 LPVS
-580 F
+580 

>member
-57 LDKIGTDSTVAI
+57 LDNISTDSTVAI
-69 ADFRKNNALQE
+69 ADFRKNNKLQE
-80 KNLTEFGEKEVT
+80 KNLTEFGEKEAT
-92 QNLNLHFNSYIQQP
+92 QNLNLHFNSYLKAPDIN
-106 SHEKEKLI
+106 KEKLI
-114 REDLVRIMSLNMK
+114 REDLSKIMSLNMK

-178 SIKQIADKNYN
+178 SIKQIADKNYSE
-189 QRVHFK
+189 RVHFK
-195 GSEEFNDL
+195 GSEEFNSL
-203 ASSFNVMA
+203 ADSFNTMA

-218 SSTLSTQ
+218 SSTLSKQ

-263 NLRKEEIIGKTAH
+263 NLHKEDIIGKTAH
-276 EVAVNNDLVREL
+276 EVAINNDLMREL
-288 LKNIDHPM
+288 LKNIDHPV
-296 KEPIKIVS
+296 KDPIKIVRD
-304 ENKENYFE
+304 NKENYFE
-312 QEIVPINITKTG
+312 QDIIPINIVKTG
-324 EKEKKYIG
+324 EKEKKNIG

-378 KFGALNDQQKELL
+378 KFGELNEQQQELL

-406 ELLNLSQVETGN
+406 ELLNLSQVESGN
-418 IRLNIESCSPKDI
+418 IRLTLEKCSPKEI
-431 VQTAIKNVEKL
+431 VRTAVKNVEKL
-442 AEQKNISIQADYQLD
+442 AEQKNISISTEYLLED
-457 NNDYIIADFDKTVW
+457 NDAVTADFDKTVW
-471 VMNNFLSNAV
+471 VMNNFLTNAV
-481 KHSFQDEKIRIVVEK
+481 KHSFQDENIKIVVEK
-496 KDSFVK
+496 LNAFIQ
-502 FSISDTGSGIDEK
+502 FSIIDTGSGIDEK

-555 ESSLNQGSTFYFI
+555 KSSLNNGSTFYFR
-568 LPSVENNEKTGV
+568 LPVS
-580 F
+580 

>member
-9 LGVGLLFL
+9 LGVGLLFV

-28 YINKLKSDTEKI
+28 YINTLKSDTEKI
-40 LTANY
+40 LKANY
-45 NSLEFSKNMLLA
+45 NSLEFSQNMLLA
-57 LDKIGTDSTVAI
+57 LDKIKIDSVIAI
-69 ADFRKNNALQE
+69 KEFQKNNRLQE
-80 KNLTEFGEKEVT
+80 KNLTEFGEKEAT
-92 QNLNLHFNSYIQQP
+92 QHLNLHFSDYLKQP
-106 SHEKEKLI
+106 SGEKEKLI
-114 REDLVRIMSLNMK
+114 REDLVKIMSLNMK

-156 IAFILLFNLPQTIA
+156 IAFVLLFNLPQTIA
-170 EPINQLTF
+170 EPINQLTL
-178 SIKQIADKNYN
+178 SIRQIANKNYN
-189 QRVHFK
+189 ERVHFK

-203 ASSFNVMA
+203 ANSFNIMA

-218 SSTLSTQ
+218 SSSLSKQ

-235 VNNMHDAVIGLDE
+235 INNMHDPVIGMDE
-248 NHFIYMIN
+248 NYVIYMIN

-263 NLRKEEIIGKTAH
+263 NLYKEEIIGKTAH
-276 EVAVNNDLVREL
+276 EVAIKNDLVREL
-288 LKNIDHPM
+288 IKNIDHPTQ
-296 KEPIKIVS
+296 EPIKIIK

-312 QEIVPINITKTG
+312 QDIVPISITKTG
-324 EKEKKYIG
+324 EKEIKHIG

-358 HELKTPISAIKMGVQ
+358 HELKTPISAIKMGVH
-373 LLGNQ
+373 LLGNE
-378 KFGALNDQQKELL
+378 KFGELNDQQKELL

-418 IRLNIESCSPKDI
+418 IHLNIQKCLPKNM

-442 AEQKNISIQADYQLD
+442 AEQKNIFIDSHYALENNEYVVADY
-457 NNDYIIADFDKTVW
+457 DKTIW
-471 VMNNFLSNAV
+471 VINNFLTNAI
-481 KHSFQDEKIRIVVEK
+481 KYSFHDEKIQVSVEK
-496 KDSFVK
+496 IDSMIL
-502 FSISDTGSGIDEK
+502 FSITDTGKGIEEK

-527 PGEHQNGTGLGLA
+527 PGEHHNGTGLGLA

-555 ESSLNQGSTFYFI
+555 KSSIKQGSTFYFK
-568 LPSVENNEKTGV
+568 LPLLKDNI
-580 F
+580 

>member
-57 LDKIGTDSTVAI
+57 LDNISTDSTVAI
-69 ADFRKNNALQE
+69 ADFRKNNKLQE
-80 KNLTEFGEKEVT
+80 KNLTEFGEKEAT
-92 QNLNLHFNSYIQQP
+92 QNLNMHFSSYLKAPDI
-106 SHEKEKLI
+106 HKEKLI
-114 REDLVRIMSLNMK
+114 REDLAKIMSLNMK

-189 QRVHFK
+189 ERVHFK
-195 GSEEFNDL
+195 GSEEFSSL
-203 ASSFNVMA
+203 ADSFNTMA

-218 SSTLSTQ
+218 SSTLSKQ

-263 NLRKEEIIGKTAH
+263 NLHKEEIIGKTAH
-276 EVAVNNDLVREL
+276 EVAINNDLIREL
-288 LKNIDHPM
+288 LKNVDHPV
-296 KEPIKIVS
+296 KDPIKIVRD
-304 ENKENYFE
+304 NKENYFE
-312 QEIVPINITKTG
+312 QDIIPINIVKTG

-378 KFGALNDQQKELL
+378 KFGELNEQQQELL

-406 ELLNLSQVETGN
+406 ELLNLSQVESGN
-418 IRLNIESCSPKDI
+418 IRLTVEKCSPKEI
-431 VQTAIKNVEKL
+431 VQTAVKNVEKL
-442 AEQKNISIQADYQLD
+442 AEQKNISISTEYLLEDSDAVT
-457 NNDYIIADFDKTVW
+457 ADFDKTVW
-471 VMNNFLSNAV
+471 VMNNFLTNAV
-481 KHSFQDEKIRIVVEK
+481 KHSFQDENIKIVVQK
-496 KDSFVK
+496 QNSFIQ
-502 FSISDTGSGIDEK
+502 FSIIDTGSGIDEK

-555 ESSLNQGSTFYFI
+555 KSSLNNGSTFYFR
-568 LPSVENNEKTGV
+568 LPVS
-580 F
+580 

>member
-17 LIVLLSVIGSV
+17 LIVLLSVMGSV

-40 LTANY
+40 LNANY
-45 NSLEFSKNMLLA
+45 NSIEFSKNMLLA
-57 LDKIGTDSTVAI
+57 LDRIETDREAAVQA
-69 ADFRKNNALQE
+69 FRKNNELQE
-80 KNLTEFGEKEVT
+80 KNLTESGEKEAT
-92 QNLNLHFNSYIQQP
+92 QSLNLHFNSYLQHP
-106 SHEKEKLI
+106 DDEKEKLI
-114 REDLVRIMSLNMK
+114 REDLVRIMTLNMK
-127 GIERKSDIAIIT
+127 GIERKSDMAIIT

-156 IAFILLFNLPQTIA
+156 IAFVLLFNLPQTIA
-170 EPINQLTF
+170 EPISQLTA
-178 SIKQIADKNYN
+178 SIRQIANKNYSE
-189 QRVHFK
+189 RVHFK

-203 ASSFNVMA
+203 ARSFNVMA

-218 SSTLSTQ
+218 SSTLSKQ

-256 DEALKIT
+256 NEALKIT
-263 NLRKEEIIGKTAH
+263 NLNKEEIIGKTVH

-288 LKNIDHPM
+288 LKNMDHPQ
-296 KEPIKIVS
+296 KDPIKIVADH
-304 ENKENYFE
+304 KENYFE
-312 QEIVPINITKTG
+312 QEVVPINIIKTG
-324 EKEKKYIG
+324 ENEKKYIG
-332 KVILLRNIT
+332 RVILLRNIT

-373 LLGNQ
+373 LLENQ
-378 KFGALNDQQKELL
+378 KFGELNEQQKELL

-418 IRLNIESCSPKDI
+418 IRLNIEPCSPKEM
-431 VQTAIKNVEKL
+431 VQAAIKNVEKL
-442 AEQKNISIQADYQLD
+442 AEQKNISMITQYEIEDGDTVA
-457 NNDYIIADFDKTVW
+457 ADFDKTVW
-471 VMNNFLSNAV
+471 VMNNFLSNAI
-481 KHSFQDEKIRIVVEK
+481 KHSFQDETILIRVERK
-496 KDSFVK
+496 ESTVS
-502 FSISDTGSGIDEK
+502 FSITDTGKGIDEK

-555 ESSLNQGSTFYFI
+555 KSSLNQGSTFYFM
-568 LPSVENNEKTGV
+568 LPMK
-580 F
+580 

>member
-57 LDKIGTDSTVAI
+57 LDNISTDSTVAI
-69 ADFRKNNALQE
+69 ADFRKNNKLQE
-80 KNLTEFGEKEVT
+80 KNLTEFGEREAT
-92 QNLNLHFNSYIQQP
+92 QNLNMHFSSYLKAPDI
-106 SHEKEKLI
+106 HKEKLI
-114 REDLVRIMSLNMK
+114 REDLAKIMSLNMK

-189 QRVHFK
+189 ERVHFK
-195 GSEEFNDL
+195 GSEEFSSL
-203 ASSFNVMA
+203 ADSFNTMA

-218 SSTLSTQ
+218 SSTLSKQ

-263 NLRKEEIIGKTAH
+263 NLHKEDIIGKTAH
-276 EVAVNNDLVREL
+276 EVAINNDLIREL
-288 LKNIDHPM
+288 LKNVDHPV
-296 KEPIKIVS
+296 KDPIKIVRD
-304 ENKENYFE
+304 NKENYFE
-312 QEIVPINITKTG
+312 QDIVPINIVKTG

-378 KFGALNDQQKELL
+378 KFGELNEQQQELL

-406 ELLNLSQVETGN
+406 ELLNLSQVESGN
-418 IRLNIESCSPKDI
+418 IRLTVEKCSPKEI
-431 VQTAIKNVEKL
+431 VQTAVKNVEKL
-442 AEQKNISIQADYQLD
+442 AEQKNISISTEFLLEETDAVT
-457 NNDYIIADFDKTVW
+457 ADFDKTVW
-471 VMNNFLSNAV
+471 VMNNFLTNAV
-481 KHSFQDEKIRIVVEK
+481 KHSFQDENIKIVVEK
-496 KDSFVK
+496 LDSFIQ
-502 FSISDTGSGIDEK
+502 FSIIDTGSGIDEK

-555 ESSLNQGSTFYFI
+555 KSSLNNGSTFYFR
-568 LPSVENNEKTGV
+568 LPI
-580 F
+580 

>member
-9 LGVGLLFL
+9 LGVGLLFV
-17 LIVLLSVIGSV
+17 LIVLLSVIGSF

-40 LTANY
+40 LIANY
-45 NSLEFSKNMLLA
+45 NSLEFSQNMLLA
-57 LDKIGTDSTVAI
+57 LDKMKTDSAVAI
-69 ADFRKNNALQE
+69 KDFKKNNLLQE
-80 KNLTEFGEKEVT
+80 RNLTEFGEKEAT
-92 QNLNLHFNSYIQQP
+92 QNLNLHFNSYINDP
-106 SHEKEKLI
+106 SPEKEKMI
-114 REDLVRIMSLNMK
+114 REDLVKIMSLNMK

-145 WIVSLGTVCFL
+145 WIACLGTICFL
-156 IAFILLFNLPQTIA
+156 IAITLVFNLPQTIA
-170 EPINQLTF
+170 EPISQLTF
-178 SIKQIADKNYN
+178 SIRQIANKNYN
-189 QRVHFK
+189 ERVHFR

-203 ASSFNVMA
+203 ANSFNIMA

-218 SSTLSTQ
+218 SSTLSEQ

-263 NLRKEEIIGKTAH
+263 NLNKDEIIGKTVH
-276 EVAVNNDLVREL
+276 EVAVNNDLIREL
-288 LKNIDHPM
+288 LKNINHPQ
-296 KEPIKIVS
+296 KDPIKIVTD
-304 ENKENYFE
+304 NKENYFE
-312 QEIVPINITKTG
+312 QDVIPINITKTG

-373 LLGNQ
+373 LLENQ
-378 KFGALNDQQKELL
+378 KFGELNDQQKELL

-418 IRLNIESCSPKDI
+418 IRLNIESCAPKEM
-431 VQTAIKNVEKL
+431 VQTAVKNVEKL
-442 AEQKNISIQADYQLD
+442 AEQKNISIQTQFLTDEKD
-457 NNDYIIADFDKTVW
+457 FVMADFDKTVW
-471 VMNNFLSNAV
+471 VMNNFLSNAI
-481 KHSFQDEKIRIVVEK
+481 KHSFQDENILILVEK
-496 KDSFVK
+496 EHSGIK
-502 FSISDTGSGIDEK
+502 FSITDTGKGIDEK
-515 YHRQIFDRYFQV
+515 YQRQIFDRYFQV

-555 ESSLNQGSTFYFI
+555 KSSLNQGSTFYFV
-568 LPSVENNEKTGV
+568 LPMV
-580 F
+580 

>member
-57 LDKIGTDSTVAI
+57 LDNISTDSTVAI
-69 ADFRKNNALQE
+69 ADFRKNNKLQE
-80 KNLTEFGEKEVT
+80 KNLTEFGEKEAT
-92 QNLNLHFNSYIQQP
+92 QNLNLHFNSYLKAP
-106 SHEKEKLI
+106 DSNKEKLI
-114 REDLVRIMSLNMK
+114 REDLAKIMSLNMK

-189 QRVHFK
+189 ERVHFK
-195 GSEEFNDL
+195 GSEEFSSL
-203 ASSFNVMA
+203 ADSFNTMA

-218 SSTLSTQ
+218 SSTLSKQ

-263 NLRKEEIIGKTAH
+263 NLHKEDIIGKTAH
-276 EVAVNNDLVREL
+276 EVAINNDLIREL
-288 LKNIDHPM
+288 LKNVDHPV
-296 KEPIKIVS
+296 KDPIKIVRD
-304 ENKENYFE
+304 NKENYFE
-312 QEIVPINITKTG
+312 QDIIPINIVKTG

-378 KFGALNDQQKELL
+378 KFGELNEQQQELL

-406 ELLNLSQVETGN
+406 ELLNLSQVESGN
-418 IRLNIESCSPKDI
+418 IRLTVEKCSPKEI
-431 VQTAIKNVEKL
+431 VQTAVKNVEKL
-442 AEQKNISIQADYQLD
+442 AEQKNIAISTEYLLEESDAVT
-457 NNDYIIADFDKTVW
+457 ADFDKTVW
-471 VMNNFLSNAV
+471 VMNNFLTNAV
-481 KHSFQDEKIRIVVEK
+481 KHSFQDENIKIVVEK
-496 KDSFVK
+496 MDSFIQ
-502 FSISDTGSGIDEK
+502 FSIIDTGSGIDEK

-555 ESSLNQGSTFYFI
+555 KSSLNNGSTFYFR
-568 LPSVENNEKTGV
+568 LPVS
-580 F
+580 

>member
-17 LIVLLSVIGSV
+17 LIVLLSVMGSV

-40 LTANY
+40 LNANY
-45 NSLEFSKNMLLA
+45 SSIEFSKNMLLA
-57 LDKIGTDSTVAI
+57 LDRIGSDSAVAI
-69 ADFRKNNALQE
+69 QEFKKNNQLQE
-80 KNLTEFGEKEVT
+80 KNLTEFGEREAT
-92 QNLNLHFNSYIQQP
+92 QSLNLHFNNYLKLP
-106 SHEKEKLI
+106 NNEKEKLI
-114 REDLVRIMSLNMK
+114 REDLVKIMTLNMK
-127 GIERKSDIAIIT
+127 GIERKSDVAIIT

-156 IAFILLFNLPQTIA
+156 IAFVLLFNLPQTIA
-170 EPINQLTF
+170 EPISQLTF
-178 SIKQIADKNYN
+178 SIRQIANKNYSE
-189 QRVHFK
+189 RVHFK

-203 ASSFNVMA
+203 AESFNVMA

-218 SSTLSTQ
+218 SSTLSKQ

-263 NLRKEEIIGKTAH
+263 NLNKEEIIGKTVH

-288 LKNIDHPM
+288 LKNMDHPQ
-296 KEPIKIVS
+296 KDPIKIVS
-304 ENKENYFE
+304 GHKENYFE
-312 QEIVPINITKTG
+312 QDVIPINIVRTG

-332 KVILLRNIT
+332 RVILLRNIT

-373 LLGNQ
+373 LLENQ
-378 KFGALNDQQKELL
+378 KFGELNEQQKELV
-391 KSINE
+391 KGINE

-418 IRLNIESCSPKDI
+418 IRINIENCSPKEI

-442 AEQKNISIQADYQLD
+442 AEQKNISIKTQFDVEDSDLVA
-457 NNDYIIADFDKTVW
+457 ADFDKTVW

-481 KHSFQDEKIRIVVEK
+481 KHSFQDESISVKVEK
-496 KDSFVK
+496 YETSVK
-502 FSISDTGSGIDEK
+502 FSVSDTGKGIDEK

-555 ESSLNQGSTFYFI
+555 KSSLNQGSSFYFL
-568 LPSVENNEKTGV
+568 LPLV
-580 F
+580 

>member
-9 LGVGLLFL
+9 LGVGLLFV

-45 NSLEFSKNMLLA
+45 NSIEFSKNMLLA
-57 LDKIGTDSTVAI
+57 LDKIETDSAVAVK
-69 ADFRKNNALQE
+69 DFQKNSVLQE
-80 KNLTEFGEKEVT
+80 KNLTEFGEKEAT
-92 QNLNLHFNSYIQQP
+92 QNLNLHFKNYLLQP
-106 SHEKEKLI
+106 TAEKEKLI
-114 REDLVRIMSLNMK
+114 REDLVTIMSLNMK

-139 AENATF
+139 AGNATF

-156 IAFILLFNLPQTIA
+156 IAFVLLFNLPQTIA
-170 EPINQLTF
+170 EPISQLTA
-178 SIKQIADKNYN
+178 SIRQIANKNYN
-189 QRVHFK
+189 ERVYFK
-195 GSEEFNDL
+195 GSEEFSDL
-203 ASSFNVMA
+203 ANSFNVMA

-218 SSTLSTQ
+218 SSSLSEQ

-248 NHFIYMIN
+248 NNFIYMIN

-263 NLRKEEIIGKTAH
+263 GLNKDDIIGKTAH
-276 EVAVNNDLVREL
+276 EVAITNDLIREL
-288 LKNIDHPM
+288 LKNADQNNE
-296 KEPIKIVS
+296 EPIKIVS
-304 ENKENYFE
+304 DNKENYFD
-312 QEIVPINITKTG
+312 QDIIPINIVKTG
-324 EKEKKYIG
+324 EREKKYIG
-332 KVILLRNIT
+332 RVILLRNIT

-373 LLGNQ
+373 LLENQ
-378 KFGALNDQQKELL
+378 KFGDLNEQQQELL

-418 IRLNIESCSPKDI
+418 IRLTIENCQPKEI
-431 VQTAIKNVEKL
+431 VAAAIKNVEKL
-442 AEQKNISIQADYQLD
+442 AEQKNISMMSQFLIDDQDLVM
-457 NNDYIIADFDKTVW
+457 ADFDKTVW
-471 VMNNFLSNAV
+471 VMNNFLSNAI
-481 KHSFQDEKIRIVVEK
+481 KHSFQDESIRIVVEK
-496 KDSFVK
+496 ADEKIR
-502 FSISDTGSGIDEK
+502 FSITDTGKGIDEK
-515 YHRQIFDRYFQV
+515 YHRQVFDRYFQV

-555 ESSLNQGSTFYFI
+555 KSSLNQGSTFYFS
-568 LPSVENNEKTGV
+568 LPLV
-580 F
+580 